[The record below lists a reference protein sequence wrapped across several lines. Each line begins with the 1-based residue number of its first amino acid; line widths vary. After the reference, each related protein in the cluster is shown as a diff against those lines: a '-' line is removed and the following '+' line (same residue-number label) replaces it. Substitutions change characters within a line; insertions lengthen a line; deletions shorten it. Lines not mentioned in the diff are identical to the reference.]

1 MLELLQGGEQ
11 SVGQLQAQLEMDS
24 SSTSQHLAALRKQ
37 GLVDSRKA
45 GTTVYYRIK
54 DTRTIELLTI
64 ARQILMTE
72 LADRQELLG
81 ELSSAR

>member
-11 SVGQLQAQLEMDS
+11 SVGQLQAQLETDS

-45 GTTVYYRIK
+45 GTTVYYRVK